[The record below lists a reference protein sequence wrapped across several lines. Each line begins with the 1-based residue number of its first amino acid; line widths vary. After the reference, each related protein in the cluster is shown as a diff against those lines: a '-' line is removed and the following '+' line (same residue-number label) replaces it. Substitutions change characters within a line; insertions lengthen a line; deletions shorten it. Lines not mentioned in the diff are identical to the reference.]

1 MLNVKDVD
9 NDVHCKM
16 SEICRLCLSKDGGIL
31 PIFGEEENGNQSVPL
46 SFRILAC
53 VSIEASMIFLRFEA
67 DNSAVVIVI
76 LQCICHFQASKCCW
90 DINGS
95 QTQKIIEC
103 GLFVC

>member
-1 MLNVKDVD
+1 MLYVKDVD

-53 VSIEASMIFLRFEA
+53 VSIEASIIFLRVKA
-67 DNSAVVIVI
+67 DNSAVTSVI
-76 LQCICHFQASKCCW
+76 LQCLCQFHPS
-90 DINGS
+90 
-95 QTQKIIEC
+95 EC
-103 GLFVC
+103 F

>member
-9 NDVHCKM
+9 NVHCNW

-53 VSIEASMIFLRFEA
+53 VSIEASIISLRFKAES
-67 DNSAVVIVI
+67 NSQICCFAVYLSV
-76 LQCICHFQASKCCW
+76 
-90 DINGS
+90 
-95 QTQKIIEC
+95 
-103 GLFVC
+103 

>member
-1 MLNVKDVD
+1 VFVIFDSTPKMLNVKDVD

-53 VSIEASMIFLRFEA
+53 VSIEASIIFVTF
-67 DNSAVVIVI
+67 
-76 LQCICHFQASKCCW
+76 
-90 DINGS
+90 
-95 QTQKIIEC
+95 
-103 GLFVC
+103 